1 MANNLFIYSK
11 ALNAGNGFYNINTT
25 NGTTYL
31 NTYLVY
37 QTEVDNYRIN
47 SNTLKILINQTVGDG
62 GISASD
68 INKCVYVYWQT
79 TGTFYF
85 IDNWVIQSGYVLF
98 YLSKDLWGTY
108 FKKAILSNLCYGR
121 TNMDLGVNGLYDNI
135 PCTNT
140 EEVEFLLN
148 SMTHYTDPTDP
159 ETAVLE
165 DIDFSYLSAV
175 IALKYNVYEWVNGTS
190 VSMIGLFGIPFSR
203 IDTLWQNVTWVEDGE
218 TKHLSPT
225 NIYDLMQRVCGGVYG
240 LEGYNIGGSVTT
252 LDADIIGCW
261 ILPNTFIHVDN
272 SNYILHSR
280 TGIEHFDDI
289 SITLQTIHPYQ
300 ADDSRYTMNFTIPT
314 DPNYNLY
321 FGTYGQGFELPRTI
335 EDVTITVKFI
345 VETSS
350 AKVIA
355 RVGDTEKD
363 ITNAF
368 TMTVTNTDGNISNSA
383 HTVNAIM
390 SGIKLAGAGATV
402 VAGAKTGNSLATI
415 TGAMGVAG
423 TIAGMEQNMQT
434 IKTNGL
440 VNSGDALTSYYRAGF
455 NTSGR
460 LRNPFVLHKY
470 QSIRDEEEIVS
481 HKGAIYDHYSGTN
494 LLSELTN
501 ADPLIYGDPNVYVKC
516 SEVTVD
522 GVPSE
527 AREYITGKLTN
538 GIYIINEA

>member
-11 ALNAGNGFYNINTT
+11 ALNAGNGFYNINSS

-85 IDNWVIQSGYVLF
+85 IDNYVIQSGYVLF

-108 FKKAILSNLCYGR
+108 FKKALLSNLCYGR

-140 EEVEFLLN
+140 EEIEFLETSLN
-148 SMTHYTDPTDP
+148 HFTDPTD
-159 ETAVLE
+159 E
-165 DIDFSYLSAV
+165 DTRVIDEVDFTYFEV
-175 IALKYNVYEWVNGTS
+175 VFALKYNIYQRVDGA
-190 VSMIGLFGIPFSR
+190 VSEIGLFGLPFNR
-203 IDTLWQNVTWVEDGE
+203 IITAYE
-218 TKHLSPT
+218 TAIGDRL
-225 NIYDLMQRVCGGVYG
+225 
-240 LEGYNIGGSVTT
+240 YNMVVLVKEVIGGIY
-252 LDADIIGCW
+252 AIEIGDELNAEVLGAW
-261 ILPNTFIHVDN
+261 ILPASNFIHTEYDDHN
-272 SNYILHSR
+272 IKFK
-280 TGIEHFDDI
+280 TAIEDFDDV
-289 SITLQTIHPYQ
+289 TLKLDKIFPYQ
-300 ADDSRYTMNFTIPT
+300 ANDSRYTRTFTIKT

-321 FGTYGQGFELPRTI
+321 FGGYSLGFELPRTI
-335 EDVTITVKFI
+335 EDVNVKVKFI
-345 VETSS
+345 IETDNV
-350 AKVIA
+350 KVIA
-355 RVGDTEKD
+355 QVGDTEKD
-363 ITNAF
+363 ITEIFALK
-368 TMTVTNTDGNISNSA
+368 VTNVDGDVRNTSYIL
-383 HTVNAIM
+383 NAIM
-390 SGIKLAGAGATV
+390 SGLKLAGSGATA
-402 VAGAKTGNSLATI
+402 VAGAMSGNSTTAV
-415 TGAMGVAG
+415 MGGLGLISTAVG
-423 TIAGMEQNMQT
+423 LQQNMLT
-434 IKTNGL
+434 TRTGGIVNG
-440 VNSGDALTSYYRAGF
+440 GDAFTAFWTAKTAFTGV
-455 NTSGR
+455 

-516 SEVTVD
+516 SEITVD